1 MPNNDPHRFKY
12 RTGFLTYERD
22 QATGWPLSPCG
33 IPRPIIVFISEGL
46 ICDRHAVLALFDDV
60 FDSVAEA
67 VGSAKTLILIV
78 VSVFVAVAVL
88 LLI

>member
-1 MPNNDPHRFKY
+1 MALEPVWHPTANNRLYFG
-12 RTGFLTYERD
+12 R
-22 QATGWPLSPCG
+22 
-33 IPRPIIVFISEGL
+33 L

-78 VSVFVAVAVL
+78 VSVFVAVAVI